1 MTEPRKLTENEEK
14 IMKALFERAN
24 QRIDDALYEKLLKE
38 ETERHETMLLF
49 FCIATLLVVVSGTA
63 YWIYEVIK

>member
-24 QRIDDALYEKLLKE
+24 QRTDASYEKLLKE

-49 FCIATLLVVVSGTA
+49 FCIATLLVVASGTA